1 MQTQSTMEA
10 DNDFAGYIQD
20 FEQLLR
26 RVFHEEGDIDQMSQQ
41 RGLPDHVRKAIMDAV
56 PLSVAIPSAYGGR
69 GSYVKECLSVLSAAS
84 YESLP
89 LSLTF
94 GINIALFL
102 EPLAKYGNEEV
113 KARIFKDFLENQR
126 MGGLM

>member
-1 MQTQSTMEA
+1 
-10 DNDFAGYIQD
+10 
-20 FEQLLR
+20 
-26 RVFHEEGDIDQMSQQ
+26 DQMSQQ
-41 RGLPDHVRKAIMDAV
+41 RGLPDQVRKAIMDAV

-69 GSYVKECLSVLSAAS
+69 GSYVQECLSVLSAAS

-102 EPLAKYGNEEV
+102 EPLAKYGKEEV
-113 KARIFKDFLENQR
+113 KTAIFKDFLENQR
-126 MGGLM
+126 MGGLMITEPDFGSDALNMRTSFRENEQGYHIAGTKHW